1 MTTHSV
7 IRKVIAHPVLSKK
20 MVEAAVLHVLENNA
34 IVFRFKDDR
43 QQHHDVG
50 MAQLVHL
57 SFVNKILGQ
66 PDIYNIQLHICC
78 SFH

>member
-7 IRKVIAHPVLSKK
+7 IRKKVIAHLVVFKK
-20 MVEAAVLHVLENNA
+20 AIEAAVLHILENNA
-34 IVFRFKDDR
+34 VVLRFKDDR

-57 SFVNKILGQ
+57 SFVYESLGQ
-66 PDIYNIQLHICC
+66 PDIYV
-78 SFH
+78 